1 MATVLNNKKDEIR
14 EVAESSLIAFIRL
27 VHPKTMLGSIHE
39 ELCSWWERSEAKTH
53 QLVLLPRDHQKS
65 RLIAYR
71 VAWWLTKHPWM
82 RVLYISSTA
91 NLAEKQLKF
100 IKDIFL
106 SDIYRRYWP
115 DHINLDEGKR
125 EKWTSSEISLDHPL
139 RKQENVRDPSIFTAG
154 LTTSL
159 TGLHCDIAVLD
170 DVGVIENAYTQ
181 DGRSKVDTQ
190 YSLLSSIEGA
200 DAQEWV
206 VGTRYHPADLY
217 ATLGEMEEDV
227 YGEDGQVSEK
237 DNVYEKFERQVED
250 IGDGTGEFL
259 WPRHRRSDG
268 KWFGFDREVLARKRA
283 KYLDR
288 TQFRAQYYN
297 DPNDP
302 ETMNISYEKFQYYDK
317 KYLSR
322 SGGYWFFKNERLNL
336 SASIDFAFTT
346 KKKSDFT
353 ALIVIGIDRNN
364 CIYVLDI
371 DRFKTDRINDY
382 YSSILSMH
390 TKWGFRKLRAEITAA
405 QSVIVKDLKNNYIK
419 PNGIALSIE
428 EFSPTRFQ
436 GSKEERIA
444 SILQPRYDNMQI
456 WHYQGGSCQLLEE
469 EVIQMHPAHD
479 DIKDAF
485 ASAIDAAIPPS
496 GSFQSRQQTNIV
508 SHPKFGGVR
517 F

>member
-1 MATVLNNKKDEIR
+1 MD
-14 EVAESSLIAFIRL
+14 
-27 VHPKTMLGSIHE
+27 
-39 ELCSWWERSEAKTH
+39 
-53 QLVLLPRDHQKS
+53 
-65 RLIAYR
+65 
-71 VAWWLTKHPWM
+71 
-82 RVLYISSTA
+82 
-91 NLAEKQLKF
+91 
-100 IKDIFL
+100 
-106 SDIYRRYWP
+106 
-115 DHINLDEGKR
+115 
-125 EKWTSSEISLDHPL
+125 
-139 RKQENVRDPSIFTAG
+139 
-154 LTTSL
+154 
-159 TGLHCDIAVLD
+159 
-170 DVGVIENAYTQ
+170 
-181 DGRSKVDTQ
+181 
-190 YSLLSSIEGA
+190 
-200 DAQEWV
+200 
-206 VGTRYHPADLY
+206 
-217 ATLGEMEEDV
+217 EDV

-322 SGGYWFFKNERLNL
+322 SGGHWFFKNERLNL

-346 KKKSDFT
+346 KKKSDYT
-353 ALIVIGIDRNN
+353 ALVVIGIDRNN

-496 GSFQSRQQTNIV
+496 GSSQSRQQTNVV